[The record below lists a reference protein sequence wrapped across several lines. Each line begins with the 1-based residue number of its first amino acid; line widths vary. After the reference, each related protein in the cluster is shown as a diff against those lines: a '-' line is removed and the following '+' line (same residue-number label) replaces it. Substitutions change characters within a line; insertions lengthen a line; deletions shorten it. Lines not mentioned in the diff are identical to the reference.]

1 MKRIFYL
8 LFALLVLAACVPTPK
23 EDAVKQKNTNVLIDS
38 VVQEQQKLTE
48 IAATMPPVKI
58 EVPERFQCDF
68 ALDSG
73 ARVIADVPIRVLTDG
88 SFPVLRVE
96 RRMLN
101 RDERMSLIRQLLQ
114 TDGALYRQH
123 DVYTRASIERILKG
137 LMEEPTEEF
146 KRDYMQDRP
155 ESDWAEYLQARQED
169 IAYWQ
174 ERYRSAGDDPAPYD
188 EWDGKLPLG
197 GADVYEQ
204 QQYDIVADPEPR
216 PKIECAVAS
225 VYAEEHDCQVRFRMP
240 WNDDTGITSIG
251 CFDNNANRPKTGT
264 ERIAPEDYAKVHE
277 DASVSAS
284 QAIETVLSLMD
295 GFADLAVNS
304 VYWSH
309 NADSDGDNAG
319 RIGLWAYLIRLTPVY
334 DGAFGAYCTATSRGT
349 QSEREV
355 MRPWRYES
363 VCAAVAPDGT
373 LLSLK
378 WEGGLKVTE
387 TVVTSTKLLPYDEIV
402 SIFRKYMNRLGWN
415 EHYIFTVDDV
425 QLGLF
430 RIREQN
436 SPDTGLLVPV
446 WFFTG
451 SQVDDRDGWTGHWD
465 AMGPLCI
472 INAIDGSIIDV
483 HKGY

>member
-1 MKRIFYL
+1 MKRIICIL
-8 LFALLVLAACVPTPK
+8 LISLVFAACVPTPE

-48 IAATMPPVKI
+48 AAATVPPVKI

-68 ALDSG
+68 AIDSG
-73 ARVIADVPIRVLTDG
+73 AKVVADVPIRVLTDG
-88 SFPVLRVE
+88 AFPVLRVE

-101 RDERMSLIRQLLQ
+101 RDERMSLIRRLLQ

-123 DVYTRASIERILKG
+123 DVYTRASIERILQG
-137 LMEEPTEEF
+137 LMEEPTEKF
-146 KRDYMQDRP
+146 KRDYMQDRS
-155 ESDWAEYLQARQED
+155 ESDWEEYLKTRQEN

-174 ERYRSAGDDPAPYD
+174 ERYRSADDDPAPYD
-188 EWDGKLPLG
+188 EWDGKLPPG
-197 GADVYEQ
+197 GADVLEL
-204 QQYDIVADPEPR
+204 QQYFIVADPEPR
-216 PKIECAVAS
+216 PQNECAVAE
-225 VYAEEHDCQVRFRMP
+225 VRAEEHDCQVRFQTP
-240 WNDDTGITSIG
+240 WNDDTGITNVG
-251 CFDNNANRPKTGT
+251 WFDGNANRPKTGT
-264 ERIAPEDYAKVHE
+264 ERIAPEDYGKVHE
-277 DASVSAS
+277 GASVSAS

-304 VYWSH
+304 VFWSH

-319 RIGLWAYLIRLTPVY
+319 RIGMWAYLIRLTPVY

-355 MRPWRYES
+355 MRPWRYEF

-373 LLSLK
+373 LLSFK

-402 SIFRKYMNRLGWN
+402 SIFRQHMNRLGWN
-415 EHYIFTVDDV
+415 EHYTFTVDDV

-446 WFFTG
+446 WFITG
-451 SQVDDRDGWTGHWD
+451 SQINDRDEQINQWGTSS
-465 AMGPLCI
+465 PLCI
-472 INAIDGSIIDV
+472 INAIDGTIIDV
-483 HKGY
+483 YKGY